1 MVMATSKDGPAE
13 RGVGGNVNM
22 SLVCEDSFS
31 ILPISQTRTEGWG
44 NQSVHRLQC
53 LEDKGVRG

>member
-1 MVMATSKDGPAE
+1 MVMAMSKDGLAE
-13 RGVGGNVNM
+13 RGVRGNVNT

-31 ILPISQTRTEGWG
+31 ILSIRQMRVEGWG

-53 LEDKGVRG
+53 LEDEGVRG